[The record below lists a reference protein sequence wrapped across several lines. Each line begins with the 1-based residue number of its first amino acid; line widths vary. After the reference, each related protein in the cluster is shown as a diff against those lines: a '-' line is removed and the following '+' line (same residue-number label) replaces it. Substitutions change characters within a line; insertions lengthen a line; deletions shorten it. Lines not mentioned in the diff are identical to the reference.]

1 MTSLLLVAAA
11 VIACVIC
18 VLLVRS
24 GSRAD
29 ALPPPPV
36 AANTGASPPLEIAAT
51 DVLAPA
57 SRGAV
62 VWESEPKKVA
72 EVGGVTLSSSIVI
85 THYTPEERAA
95 IAEENRPYF
104 ERAYWR
110 AMSEIIAPPERVQA
124 LLPELF
130 DAAGKSWRDWA
141 VVMQR
146 HLPDGAWRWPAYDD
160 YARPRDEASRR
171 EDIENAKNDDGSF
184 GDWLPAMKVVD
195 LRALYR
201 EHAQGGPKSPGT
213 KKAQIIEAIIAF
225 VPSACQATLLAQWRA
240 QEMDELTKPWAPDYR
255 EMAELL
261 CARIGRLVY
270 SLLDRERLREDGW
283 REWRFVTSKISD
295 DEIPAACRRR
305 DGKKFSCDDP
315 LWDDVVPCAHPL
327 CRCHIAAVIPLPK
340 KRRA

>member
-1 MTSLLLVAAA
+1 MTSLLLVGAA

-18 VLLVRS
+18 FLLVRS
-24 GSRAD
+24 GLRAN
-29 ALPPPPV
+29 APP
-36 AANTGASPPLEIAAT
+36 SLEIAAT
-51 DVLAPA
+51 DAPAPA
-57 SRGAV
+57 SRGTVA
-62 VWESEPKKVA
+62 WESAPEKFA
-72 EVGGVTLSSSIVI
+72 EVGGVTLSSSIIV
-85 THYTPEERAA
+85 THYTPEKRAT
-95 IAEENRPYF
+95 ITEENRPYF

-110 AMSEIIAPPERVQA
+110 AMSEIVASPERVQA
-124 LLPELF
+124 LLSELF
-130 DAAGKSWRDWA
+130 AADAAGKSWRDWA

-146 HLPDGAWRWPAYDD
+146 HLPDGTWRWSAYDD
-160 YARPRDEASRR
+160 YARPRDEESRL
-171 EDIENAKNDDGSF
+171 EDIEITRNDDSGF

-195 LRALYR
+195 LRTLYR

-240 QEMDELTKPWAPDYR
+240 QEMDELTKPWVPDYR

-270 SLLDRERLREDGW
+270 SLLDRERLREAGW

-305 DGKKFSCDDP
+305 DGKKFRCDDP